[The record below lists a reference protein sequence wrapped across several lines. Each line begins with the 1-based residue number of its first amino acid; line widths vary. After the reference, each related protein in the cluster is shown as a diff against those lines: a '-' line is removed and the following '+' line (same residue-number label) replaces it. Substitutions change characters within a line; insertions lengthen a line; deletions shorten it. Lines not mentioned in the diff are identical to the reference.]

1 MRIEDR
7 KNGLQTTLTELL
19 QSSKR
24 SLNRYPWCHEERLFN
39 LYDWYTNQ
47 VQGVHDMYVETT
59 LVSNVVDTYSSI
71 IANSGIAIEGILEY
85 DNIYEIAE
93 LQSIFGKA
101 VLKVNKVDGEYEIEI
116 LNPLNIIE
124 LIDGWYC
131 YSNYQYDEGKRTKT
145 AIREH
150 RTMLSPGSLQ
160 VTVEEVVFNYFDEE
174 KVVTLI
180 SQDIIDFESEMI
192 FVVKNNYKMKS
203 DIEDSRNLLALD
215 CYVQAQQY
223 DEVRIGKGKITVPP
237 SMLKPDAEGNMSVD
251 LDQSVYTLL
260 KGNFTDDV
268 NGGGMLNTQ
277 FSFRPGDYETLL
289 QRHEKRIYE
298 SAGISSYLV
307 DPSSIKVTGGT
318 TATEVV
324 YSITLTRKNITRK
337 MRYLSEVLEKIK
349 EEIGV
354 NFIEGIVEDLM
365 PRQYFLEIVREES
378 KWRTLEDTIAM
389 IYPELNPEELKA
401 KVKQIAVEK
410 MIPTEASQL
419 PTGV

>member
-1 MRIEDR
+1 
-7 KNGLQTTLTELL
+7 
-19 QSSKR
+19 
-24 SLNRYPWCHEERLFN
+24 
-39 LYDWYTNQ
+39 
-47 VQGVHDMYVETT
+47 
-59 LVSNVVDTYSSI
+59 
-71 IANSGIAIEGILEY
+71 
-85 DNIYEIAE
+85 
-93 LQSIFGKA
+93 
-101 VLKVNKVDGEYEIEI
+101 
-116 LNPLNIIE
+116 
-124 LIDGWYC
+124 
-131 YSNYQYDEGKRTKT
+131 
-145 AIREH
+145 
-150 RTMLSPGSLQ
+150 MLSPGSLQ

-378 KWRTLEDTIAM
+378 K
-389 IYPELNPEELKA
+389 
-401 KVKQIAVEK
+401 
-410 MIPTEASQL
+410 
-419 PTGV
+419 